1 MYRKPDVIRTL
12 VIIFAV
18 GLLVTGITSYAS
30 SENVFQTLSLSDSAE
45 SRSPAQNP
53 YSSRYSSNRLQ

>member
-30 SENVFQTLSLSDSAE
+30 SENVFQSLSLSDSAE
-45 SRSPAQNP
+45 SRSPAQT
-53 YSSRYSSNRLQ
+53 RYSSNRLQ